1 MPTCWWNTFGFVL
14 GVGGGMVF
22 ANLEVSSL
30 VSLDYLMIAEPM
42 AALIG
47 DTTRFIMP

>member
-1 MPTCWWNTFGFVL
+1 MFGFVL

-22 ANLEVSSL
+22 ANLEVSAL
-30 VSLDYLMIAEPM
+30 MSLDYLIIAEPM